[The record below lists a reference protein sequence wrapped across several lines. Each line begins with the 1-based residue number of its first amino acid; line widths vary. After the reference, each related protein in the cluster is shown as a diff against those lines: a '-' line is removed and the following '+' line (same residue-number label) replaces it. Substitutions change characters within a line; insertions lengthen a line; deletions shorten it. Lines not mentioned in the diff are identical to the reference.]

1 MAELIPGIDLLS
13 DAFRSNGRSV
23 LAALRWITE
32 ELARARYLI
41 TVRELLRKKD
51 FLKTGGA
58 VVLSQVVITLCFG
71 ARGLGSNSDTDH
83 CVLNVIWLAFRKS

>member
-41 TVRELLRKKD
+41 TVRELYQKIVSFK
-51 FLKTGGA
+51 
-58 VVLSQVVITLCFG
+58 QEPQ
-71 ARGLGSNSDTDH
+71 
-83 CVLNVIWLAFRKS
+83 

>member
-41 TVRELLRKKD
+41 TVRELLQKNY
-51 FLKTGGA
+51 FLKQEPQWSYPKLILRFALEREVWVRILTW
-58 VVLSQVVITLCFG
+58 SLCFKCG
-71 ARGLGSNSDTDH
+71 MVGL
-83 CVLNVIWLAFRKS
+83 

>member
-51 FLKTGGA
+51 FLKTGA
-58 VVLSQVVITLCFG
+58 AMVLSQVVITLWFG
-71 ARGLGSNSDTDH
+71 ARGLGSNSEPVT
-83 CVLNVIWLAFRKS
+83 VGRGGGVVT